1 MNNVFKACAAGALSL
16 LLPICLGGCG
26 KDETSSKE
34 SSEVQDQS
42 KADAELMLDIGRA
55 GIELERRLTETV
67 RAQDGVVI
75 IHGPITGKFMSQVL
89 SPNTPW
95 VLNCGAGIS
104 IVFGSSVS
112 GAEGSTSNDVEVV
125 LAYNSVDE
133 KDCSALGPRLGKRLN
148 AIFREASAQ

>member
-26 KDETSSKE
+26 KDDTSSKE
-34 SSEVQDQS
+34 SSEAQDQS

-95 VLNCGAGIS
+95 ALNCGAGIS
-104 IVFGSSVS
+104 IV
-112 GAEGSTSNDVEVV
+112 
-125 LAYNSVDE
+125 
-133 KDCSALGPRLGKRLN
+133 RLN
-148 AIFREASAQ
+148 AIFREASVQ